1 MADAGNSKSA
11 ATDIPKLSQ
20 VISDSLGTATDV
32 DYFKIPASLITSDS
46 WLTLSFA
53 SDAIA
58 GTVFDVDITNGTSTL
73 VSNSNDKETFDIST
87 SVSSGT
93 AYYVKIQKGTSYS
106 NQDYSFSINAIAT
119 QESGNNN
126 SRTNADRLIPDVDFS
141 ANLTSGTDVDY
152 FAFRTGEATS
162 QTVSVSLESANTDND
177 YYSVSILNAAGNV
190 VSVSG
195 QTKTQSFGQT
205 TTPITFTIGADG
217 TSTQAGI
224 YYVRVLPTDVY
235 AGSAEVGAT
244 YKLNL
249 TGTTDYNEVPT
260 ITIDGLKT
268 GALGTTVEDTASITK
283 IPTASEKLLKD
294 FIKIADA
301 NTEAP
306 NKDIKYVYIGLL
318 DTDAETPASAEG
330 YFKYSS
336 DSGSTYTSVNAKTDA
351 SATNFLTTLSWDE
364 FLTATYV
371 TTTSTEKQKFYVL
384 ARDEATITA
393 TSSGMPVLDTS
404 GRIIHSV
411 QATNA
416 GIAISTDISTL
427 KEGVDQAVLT
437 ITVTGQPSADVNL
450 GLSHETDITLSDLDV
465 GDGAVLTEVDNEND
479 VFKIPSGTSTGTQF
493 TLGVQAVSD
502 AVADSGLSLINIT
515 TTSSDA
521 AFNSL
526 SIPSISY
533 TTTENIATFS
543 GSDTIT
549 YSSALQ
555 VSEEDA
561 STATYTITAT
571 GLTSSET
578 LELSVASSGLT
589 FLSDEVFTLT
599 QSSPSATIIVKALD
613 DDTVEGSGNSKVH
626 TETVTHTFDVL
637 KYRGAIDDVSISVLD
652 NDYAF
657 VNNPVITDT
666 SGSELTTVSKKTVNP
681 GDTFEYSFKVS
692 DADSIHGDVIASV
705 VYTGWDTQAATLTA
719 TDGVYKISSEAPST
733 LGTTTFTIT
742 ATDSEAAT
750 DILAFD
756 VEVAAPAASGGGG
769 GGGGA
774 STPVVVAPPVEEP
787 ETPVEEPE
795 TPVEEPETPVEEPET
810 PVEEPETPVEEPE
823 TPVEEPETPI
833 DEVIVVLTPEISTEL
848 RSDGKSVEVSRVTV
862 TGTERAKVGLGG
874 LNENSLA
881 AIVPPGI
888 DFVSEVLAPVAKAE
902 VKDVVLST
910 IAIVDT
916 SAPVEDAEEK
926 AVFVETFVGSL
937 DEDVSL
943 EVKTI
948 NLSARTVPD
957 KPIEISGSS
966 QLSTTSGT
974 IEALVLDF
982 KNLPIGAEVKMDN
995 VVFASISGPAK
1006 ITGGAGSSTVI
1017 GDSFEQ
1023 NIMLGADD
1031 DNLSGAGG
1039 NDVIGSAGGDDII
1052 DGGSGDD
1059 IVFGGAG
1066 NDTLKGGK
1074 GNDHIY
1080 NVMGSDVIDGGDDDD
1095 SIIAFTGINQ
1105 INGGNGSDV
1114 IIGGRLGDTLNGG
1127 DGDDIIIG
1135 DIISL
1140 FTAGTD
1146 TIHGGKGNDL
1156 LEGGEGSDIFILMR
1170 DDGSDIICDI
1180 NISGIDVT
1188 TAIIVG
1194 KDFDVNEDKI
1204 DLSDF
1209 NFNSKTL
1216 ALSKFSD
1223 ADGSSVFEYLD
1234 AKLTI
1239 EGVATSEISPDNLII

>member
-58 GTVFDVDITNGTSTL
+58 GTVFDVDITDGTSTL

-235 AGSAEVGAT
+235 AASAEVGAT

-318 DTDAETPASAEG
+318 DTNAQTDASGEG

-393 TSSGMPVLDTS
+393 TSSGVPILDTS

-411 QATNA
+411 QASNA

-450 GLSHETDITLSDLDV
+450 GLSHETDITISDLDG
-465 GDGAVLTEVDNEND
+465 GDGATLTEVDNEND

-549 YSSALQ
+549 YSSASQ

-561 STATYTITAT
+561 STATYTITAS

-705 VYTGWDTQAATLTA
+705 VYTGWDTQAVTLTA

-769 GGGGA
+769 GGGGGGA
-774 STPVVVAPPVEEP
+774 STPVVVAP
-787 ETPVEEPE
+787 
-795 TPVEEPETPVEEPET
+795 
-810 PVEEPETPVEEPE
+810 PVEEPE

-948 NLSARTVPD
+948 NLSAATVPD

-1239 EGVATSEISPDNLII
+1239 QGVATSEISPDNLII